1 METSFTEL
9 RTKDVVNLCGG
20 TKMGKILD
28 VIFDTNGK
36 NVLGLVV
43 PGERKL
49 FRQNEDIF
57 VPWKNITKIGD
68 DVILINLP
76 LSKAPCVTKAKCNS
90 EGDVGS
96 LCDED
101 VL

>member
-9 RTKDVVNLCGG
+9 RTKEVVNLCGG

-76 LSKAPCVTKAKCNS
+76 LSTAPCVAKAKCNS
-90 EGDVGS
+90 DGGVGS
-96 LCDED
+96 LDED
-101 VL
+101 DVL